1 MYGFALFAI
10 VAVAS
15 AAVLPNEP
23 VPIISQSSEVNPDG
37 SYYNNYETGN
47 GIVVQ
52 EQAVVVKSSKGKNAD
67 DVATSVTGT
76 ASWTAPDGTPIQ
88 LSWTAGEDGA
98 HFVGSHLPVAPPT
111 PEIPL
116 AIQRSLDWIAAH
128 PYVEPKKQ

>member
-52 EQAVVVKSSKGKNAD
+52 EQAVVVKSSTGKNAD
-67 DVATSVTGT
+67 DVATAVTGT

-88 LSWTAGEDGA
+88 LSWTADESGA
-98 HFVGSHLPVAPPT
+98 HFTGSHLPVAPPA

-116 AIQRSLDWIAAH
+116 AIQRSLEWIAAH